1 MQLFQNETTPPL
13 ADRMRPSSLDEF
25 VGQEKILGPK
35 SPLRKAIDED
45 RVGSII
51 LWGPPGSG
59 KTTIAQII
67 ANRSKSRFVPFS
79 AVTSGIKE
87 IKRIIAEAIG
97 YGQTGMILFIDEI
110 HRFNKAQQDAFLPH
124 VEHGTIRLIG
134 ATTENPSFEVI
145 GPLLSRCR
153 VYMLEPLSIDN
164 LKSII
169 VRAMQ
174 NKDRGLGEINLS
186 VSDDAIEQI
195 IQLSGGDARRTLN
208 LLEFCAETVQKSGG
222 KKITLDLVTEAA
234 QKKAILYD
242 KAGEEHFNLMSALH
256 KSLRASDVDAALYWL
271 TRMLDSGEDPLYIVR
286 RLVRCAVEDIGLA
299 DPRALQVSLAAKDA
313 YHFLGSPEG
322 ELAIAQAV
330 IYLSLAP
337 KSNAAYMALGKTQE
351 AVKDKPAYQVP
362 MQIRNAP
369 TSHMKA
375 WGYGEGY
382 KYAHQSEDA
391 FAYMECLPEELIG
404 SRFYFPTDR
413 GLEAKLKE
421 KLQWWLER
429 MKKGRRKKI

>member
-1 MQLFQNETTPPL
+1 
-13 ADRMRPSSLDEF
+13 MRPLSLDEF

-35 SPLRKAIDED
+35 SPLRQAIDED

-67 ANRSKSRFVPFS
+67 ANKSKARFVPFS
-79 AVTSGIKE
+79 AVTAGIKQ
-87 IKRIIAEAIG
+87 IKQIIAEAIG

-164 LKSII
+164 LKTII

-174 NKDRGLGEINLS
+174 DKKQGLGEMDLS
-186 VSDDAIEQI
+186 ASDDALEQI
-195 IQLSGGDARRTLN
+195 IQLSGGDARRALN
-208 LLEFCAETVQKSGG
+208 LLEFCAETVQKTGS

-242 KAGEEHFNLMSALH
+242 KAGEEHFNLISALH

-299 DPRALQVSLAAKDA
+299 DPMAACSVSRSNTYLAARA
-313 YHFLGSPEG
+313 GASRRSG
-322 ELAIAQAV
+322 
-330 IYLSLAP
+330 
-337 KSNAAYMALGKTQE
+337 
-351 AVKDKPAYQVP
+351 
-362 MQIRNAP
+362 P
-369 TSHMKA
+369 T
-375 WGYGEGY
+375 
-382 KYAHQSEDA
+382 
-391 FAYMECLPEELIG
+391 
-404 SRFYFPTDR
+404 TTTTN
-413 GLEAKLKE
+413 
-421 KLQWWLER
+421 
-429 MKKGRRKKI
+429 

>member
-1 MQLFQNETTPPL
+1 M
-13 ADRMRPSSLDEF
+13 ADRIRPSSLDEF
-25 VGQEKILGPK
+25 VGQEKILGPN

-67 ANRSKSRFVPFS
+67 ANKSKARFVPFS
-79 AVTSGIKE
+79 AVTASIKE
-87 IKRIIAEAIG
+87 IKRIIAEARG
-97 YGQTGMILFIDEI
+97 YGQKGMILFIDEI
-110 HRFNKAQQDAFLPH
+110 HRFNKAQQDAFLPY

-164 LKSII
+164 LKTII

-174 NKDRGLGEINLS
+174 DKKRGLGEMNLS
-186 VSDDAIEQI
+186 VSDDAIDQI
-195 IQLSGGDARRTLN
+195 IQLSGGDARRALN

-222 KKITLDLVTEAA
+222 KSIALELVTEAA

-242 KAGEEHFNLMSALH
+242 KAGEEHFNLISALH

-299 DPRALQVSLAAKDA
+299 DPRALQIS
-313 YHFLGSPEG
+313 LGSARP
-322 ELAIAQAV
+322 ISSTAQ
-330 IYLSLAP
+330 
-337 KSNAAYMALGKTQE
+337 
-351 AVKDKPAYQVP
+351 
-362 MQIRNAP
+362 R
-369 TSHMKA
+369 TSR
-375 WGYGEGY
+375 
-382 KYAHQSEDA
+382 QT
-391 FAYMECLPEELIG
+391 I
-404 SRFYFPTDR
+404 
-413 GLEAKLKE
+413 
-421 KLQWWLER
+421 
-429 MKKGRRKKI
+429 